1 MTAGVPLTVD
11 FTARRVVCVGAGGVA
26 VDKALPLL
34 DAEADLVVVAPDAE
48 PAIRQAADAGRLRW
62 HARPYEPDDLRDA
75 LLVIAATA
83 QERVNDRVVADAEE
97 QGRLCVRCGGGTR
110 PGTAAFPATVRR
122 GDLTLAVSTGGAS
135 PTLARHVRAEL
146 EQQYGPEY
154 GELAAL
160 LGEVR
165 SAPAVREHL
174 AALPPEQR
182 RAAWRAVPLTD
193 ILTLLREGQAHPAK
207 ELAYACLCSSSD

>member
-11 FTARRVVCVGAGGVA
+11 LAARRVVCVGAGAVA

-62 HARPYEPDDLRDA
+62 HARRYEPDDLRGA
-75 LLVIAATA
+75 LLVVAATA
-83 QERVNDRVVADAEE
+83 QEAVNDRVVADAEE

-122 GDLTLAVSTGGAS
+122 GGLTLAVSTGGAA

-182 RAAWRAVPLTD
+182 RAAWRAIPLTD